1 MKNNFLGFLILFI
14 FFNLNVS
21 ANQFIFETKE
31 IEIVDSGNI
40 IYAKDGTAKSS
51 DGLLKIIAQNF
62 EYNKTL
68 DVLKAMNGVAF
79 IESNNLEIEFNKAI
93 FNQNNLTISIN
104 GDVKIIERKK
114 KSSYRDRNCQL

>member
-1 MKNNFLGFLILFI
+1 MKNNFLSFFLLF
-14 FFNLNVS
+14 FLFSHNLL

-62 EYNKTL
+62 EY
-68 DVLKAMNGVAF
+68 
-79 IESNNLEIEFNKAI
+79 I
-93 FNQNNLTISIN
+93 
-104 GDVKIIERKK
+104 KK
-114 KSSYRDRNCQL
+114 

>member
-62 EYNKTL
+62 EYIL
-68 DVLKAMNGVAF
+68 IF
-79 IESNNLEIEFNKAI
+79 II
-93 FNQNNLTISIN
+93 FKVF
-104 GDVKIIERKK
+104 GF
-114 KSSYRDRNCQL
+114 